1 MSGRVHT
8 YLYFDGQAEEALNF
22 YAGVFNTAVEDL
34 MRWGDMPHGEESH
47 LPEDAKNKVMHA
59 QVATL
64 GGHAIMAEDA
74 LDPSVD
80 PLFET
85 HTPGNN
91 FAVVL
96 SPETRAEADQLY
108 AALSAGGEQQ
118 MPMAEAFWGDY
129 YGQLRDK
136 FGIGWMIVTPAKV

>member
-1 MSGRVHT
+1 MMSGRVHT

-22 YAGVFNTAVEDL
+22 YAEVFNTAVGDL

-47 LPEDAKNKVMHA
+47 LPEEAKNKVMHA
-59 QVATL
+59 QVAIL

-85 HTPGNN
+85 HTSGNN

-108 AALSAGGEQQ
+108 AALSAAGEQQ
-118 MPMAEAFWGDY
+118 MPM
-129 YGQLRDK
+129 
-136 FGIGWMIVTPAKV
+136 